1 MSVRAPQRTL
11 RGSFCLCF
19 AGVDPRVRSAPR
31 RGCSNQGLCSA
42 TSSRAL
48 RARRLGEVA
57 LAKAFVMR
65 AFILAFARPP
75 AAPRRRSFAV
85 PRASRRGQTF
95 ACFLVWG
102 VRILDEVRIVQR
114 APFGC
119 YASGRTPASG
129 RRDPRRGSVT
139 LLAPTSGCADHR
151 QGLCFA
157 ASPLLACARPD
168 PRGWT
173 PRPPEGG
180 CYASRIHVWVRF
192 LLPRTTFAMN
202 ANHRSQES
210 A

>member
-95 ACFLVWG
+95 ACFLVW
-102 VRILDEVRIVQR
+102 VR
-114 APFGC
+114 G
-119 YASGRTPASG
+119 SRTTVVLVCELECASG
-129 RRDPRRGSVT
+129 RR
-139 LLAPTSGCADHR
+139 LAPYPS
-151 QGLCFA
+151 A
-157 ASPLLACARPD
+157 ASDGGQKMRRSSAKELPNSQVNPATSQRQTHFRGAERQ
-168 PRGWT
+168 RGWT
-173 PRPPEGG
+173 LAKRKPSPTQT
-180 CYASRIHVWVRF
+180 SS
-192 LLPRTTFAMN
+192 LLPCPATTS
-202 ANHRSQES
+202 NHTLYALQRLT
-210 A
+210 